1 MLDDAVKALNQML
14 SPRLRAVLWKSIG
27 LALAL
32 IIAVGIALDRLIVWL
47 VGAGGRSVETTLGP
61 QAHLPATALGWL
73 ISIAAGLG
81 IVVGSVMLMPAVTA
95 VVASFFADQ
104 IAEEVERV
112 HYPND
117 PPGVALPLWL
127 AVLEGGKTALLA
139 IAIYICATPFLL
151 FAGFGAILF
160 FLATAWLLGREYFEL
175 AAMRF
180 RPPLEAKALRKRHAA
195 TVYGGRL
202 ADRGVRLDS
211 HHQPGDAALRHAV
224 DGSRPQAA
232 RSREG
237 DRPIACAW
245 TSPRPRRRVPQSS
258 SASPIA
264 RPRRGCCLPRSRRS
278 RIAARGKA
286 GRARHIWS
294 LPRCAA

>member
-139 IAIYICATPFLL
+139 VAIYHLRHPVSAFRRVRRDPLLSWPLPGCSGANISSSPPCA
-151 FAGFGAILF
+151 FGRPSRRRPCAS
-160 FLATAWLLGREYFEL
+160 
-175 AAMRF
+175 AMR
-180 RPPLEAKALRKRHAA
+180 RPSMGP
-195 TVYGGRL
+195 
-202 ADRGVRLDS
+202 D
-211 HHQPGDAALRHAV
+211 
-224 DGSRPQAA
+224 
-232 RSREG
+232 
-237 DRPIACAW
+237 C
-245 TSPRPRRRVPQSS
+245 
-258 SASPIA
+258 
-264 RPRRGCCLPRSRRS
+264 
-278 RIAARGKA
+278 
-286 GRARHIWS
+286 
-294 LPRCAA
+294 